1 MARLN
6 SVISNKTGHW
16 QGSVVSCKPRS
27 SKASGFT
34 LMEILVAVAVVA
46 IALTAIIAEVS
57 RDLHNSLV
65 LRNRTLAQWVAM
77 NKITEWQIDNNWP
90 APGEQH
96 GETEM
101 ARQTWYWR
109 ISVSATDDQ
118 NVRRLDVSVADKSGG
133 DDLVTLLAYKGRPT
147 Q

>member
-1 MARLN
+1 MGRLN
-6 SVISNKTGHW
+6 SVISSKTCRRR
-16 QGSVVSCKPRS
+16 GSAACCKAGLLKVR
-27 SKASGFT
+27 GFT

-77 NKITEWQIDNNWP
+77 NKISEWQIDNNWP

-109 ISVSATDDQ
+109 INVSATDDQ
-118 NVRRLDVSVADKSGG
+118 NVRRLDVSVANNSGG
-133 DDLVTLLAYKGRPT
+133 DALVTLLAYKGRPT
-147 Q
+147 K

>member
-1 MARLN
+1 M
-6 SVISNKTGHW
+6 VK
-16 QGSVVSCKPRS
+16 
-27 SKASGFT
+27 GFT

-65 LRNRTLAQWVAM
+65 LRNKTLAQWVAM
-77 NKITEWQIDNNWP
+77 NKEVEWQIDDNWP

-101 ARQTWYWR
+101 AQQVWYWR
-109 ISVSATDDQ
+109 IDVSATDDPS
-118 NVRRLDVSVADKSGG
+118 VRRLDISVADRADG
-133 DDLVTLLAYKGRPT
+133 DALVTLLAYKGRPA

>member
-1 MARLN
+1 
-6 SVISNKTGHW
+6 
-16 QGSVVSCKPRS
+16 
-27 SKASGFT
+27 
-34 LMEILVAVAVVA
+34 MEILVAVAVVA

-77 NKITEWQIDNNWP
+77 NKVSEWQIGDDWP
-90 APGEQH
+90 TPGEQH

-109 ISVSATDDQ
+109 INVSATDDQ
-118 NVRRLDVSVADKSGG
+118 NVRRLDVSVADKSDG
-133 DDLVTLLAYKGRPT
+133 DALVTLLAYKGRPIK
-147 Q
+147 

>member
-1 MARLN
+1 
-6 SVISNKTGHW
+6 
-16 QGSVVSCKPRS
+16 
-27 SKASGFT
+27 
-34 LMEILVAVAVVA
+34 MEILVAVAVVA

-77 NKITEWQIDNNWP
+77 NKVTEWQIDKNWP

-96 GETEM
+96 GETDM

-109 ISVSATDDQ
+109 IAVSATDDQ

-133 DDLVTLLAYKGRPT
+133 DALVTLLAYKGRPMK
-147 Q
+147 